1 MADPRTKLT
10 YKSINALKNMGPA
23 SHSEIK
29 FILDRHPFED
39 EDNLP
44 SPTDDWIIDGRLL
57 LNSPIY
63 KDGALR
69 IQMIIPTSFPFDP
82 PKVFLKTPV
91 FHPNVSREG
100 NGSFSFTEFT

>member
-1 MADPRTKLT
+1 MTDPRSKQT
-10 YKSINALKNMGPA
+10 YKSLNALKNMGLS
-23 SHSEIK
+23 SHAETK
-29 FILDRHPFED
+29 FILDQNPFAD
-39 EDNLP
+39 EDNPP
-44 SPTDDWIIDGRLL
+44 SPQDDWIIDGRLL

-63 KDGALR
+63 KDGAIR
-69 IQMIIPTSFPFDP
+69 IQMIISTSFPFDP